1 MSTAKFTLHSG
12 ACMPAI
18 GLGTWKV
25 PAELT
30 QTTVASALRVG
41 YRHLDC
47 APVYGNQAQVGA
59 ALTAALST
67 GMCTRDELF
76 IASKLMTYQL
86 APDAFADAVKQSL
99 WELGVT

>member
-1 MSTAKFTLHSG
+1 MEAPSRA
-12 ACMPAI
+12 
-18 GLGTWKV
+18 
-25 PAELT
+25 
-30 QTTVASALRVG
+30 VASALRVG

-86 APDAFADAVKQSL
+86 APGEGGAFSSWRDEHRRLRFWFPFLLRFALVTTSKRL
-99 WELGVT
+99 WHR